1 MVQPGTSSG
10 QIAVTSGTQQ
20 TTGPGVLM
28 SAELLGGTTAN
39 AFTIYDGTSTSG
51 TMLANIQNVTA
62 GVSVFETY
70 PSGIAYNYGL
80 YVVVSGTGSKG
91 ILTYRQN

>member
-1 MVQPGTSSG
+1 MNQPGTSSG
-10 QIAVTSGTQQ
+10 QIAVTSGAQ
-20 TTGPGVLM
+20 TVTGAGVLL

-51 TMLANIQNVTA
+51 LMLANLQNVTA
-62 GVSVFETY
+62 VTVQEAFPQGVCFNT
-70 PSGIAYNYGL
+70 GL

-91 ILTYRQN
+91 CLHYRRA